1 MVSSG
6 LAIFQ
11 DESDSAEL
19 VGCRSTSHVSGL
31 AICRVGNIVSAGT
44 DSWTV

>member
-31 AICRVGNIVSAGT
+31 SDLSSGQHCFCRN
-44 DSWTV
+44 